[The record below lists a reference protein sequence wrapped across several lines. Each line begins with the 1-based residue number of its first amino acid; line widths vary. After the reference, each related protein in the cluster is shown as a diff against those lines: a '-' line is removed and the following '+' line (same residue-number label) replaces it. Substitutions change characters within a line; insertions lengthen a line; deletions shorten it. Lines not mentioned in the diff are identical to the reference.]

1 MLTREQRKHDMDE
14 DGLNSGPIPNLI
26 PAGIEA
32 IKEIGLSPLEK
43 RAIFLTLKKKID
55 EFKKSL
61 SIE

>member
-1 MLTREQRKHDMDE
+1 MDE